1 MSYRF
6 MRIIVMFD
14 LPVETKVDRQ
24 NYRLFRRYLLQSG
37 FIMMQESIYCKLVLN
52 KTVGNTVQ
60 NGVRIHK
67 PPKGLVQMMSI
78 TEKQFGNI
86 EYIVGD
92 AHTEIINSTERY
104 IEL

>member
-1 MSYRF
+1 
-6 MRIIVMFD
+6 MRLIVFFD
-14 LPVETKVDRQ
+14 LPMITNKDLAE
-24 NYRLFRRYLLQSG
+24 YRNFRRFLIKNG

-52 KTVGNTVQ
+52 QTAGNTVQ
-60 NGVRIHK
+60 NGVRMHK

-78 TEKQFGNI
+78 TEKQFGDI

>member
-78 TEKQFGNI
+78 TEKQFGDI

>member
-1 MSYRF
+1 

-14 LPVETKVDRQ
+14 LPVETKVDRR

-52 KTVGNTVQ
+52 QTAGN
-60 NGVRIHK
+60 K

-78 TEKQFGNI
+78 TEKQFGDI

>member
-14 LPVETKVDRQ
+14 LPVETKVDRR

-67 PPKGLVQMMSI
+67 PPKGLVQMMII
-78 TEKQFGNI
+78 TEKQFGDI

>member
-1 MSYRF
+1 

-78 TEKQFGNI
+78 TEKQFGDI

>member
-1 MSYRF
+1 

-78 TEKQFGNI
+78 TEKQFGDI

-92 AHTEIINSTERY
+92 ARTEIINSTERY

>member
-14 LPVETKVDRQ
+14 LPVKTKVDRQ

-78 TEKQFGNI
+78 TEKQFGDI

>member
-1 MSYRF
+1 

-37 FIMMQESIYCKLVLN
+37 FIMMQESIYSKLVLN

-78 TEKQFGNI
+78 TEKQFGDI

>member
-1 MSYRF
+1 

>member
-1 MSYRF
+1 

-14 LPVETKVDRQ
+14 LPAETKVDRQ
-24 NYRLFRRYLLQSG
+24 NYRLSRRYLLQSG

-78 TEKQFGNI
+78 TEKQFGDI